1 MSKKVLI
8 LIQIA
13 VVVIA
18 VIIISLYGRNPENW
32 KDFNYC
38 EEVYFLVDGEKVA
51 NDYELE
57 LQDGTITYQLVW
69 YVGPE
74 NSTIKTVRF
83 SSDNSNVSVGEGGLL
98 TFLMANEGAVITIFT
113 TDNSLL
119 SRRIIISFG
128 PPSGGQLPL

>member
-18 VIIISLYGRNPENW
+18 VIIISLYGRNPETW

-38 EEVYFLVDGEKVA
+38 EEVYFLVDDEKVA

-57 LQDGTITYQLVW
+57 LVDGTDSYQLVW

-74 NSTIKTVRF
+74 KSTIKAVRF
-83 SSDNSNVSVGEGGLL
+83 SSDNGNVLVDDEGLL
-98 TFLMANEGAVITIFT
+98 TFLVKNEGVVITIFT

-119 SRRIIISFG
+119 SRRIMISFG
-128 PPSGGQLPL
+128 PPSGGELPL

>member
-13 VVVIA
+13 VVVVA
-18 VIIISLYGRNPENW
+18 VIIISLYGRNPETW

-57 LQDGTITYQLVW
+57 LDDGTDSYQLVW

-74 NSTIKTVRF
+74 KATIKDVRF
-83 SSDNSNVSVGEGGLL
+83 SSDNSNVSVNEEGLL
-98 TFLMANEGAVITIFT
+98 SFLSENEGAVITIFT
-113 TDNSLL
+113 TDNSLI

-128 PPSGGQLPL
+128 PPSGGELPL